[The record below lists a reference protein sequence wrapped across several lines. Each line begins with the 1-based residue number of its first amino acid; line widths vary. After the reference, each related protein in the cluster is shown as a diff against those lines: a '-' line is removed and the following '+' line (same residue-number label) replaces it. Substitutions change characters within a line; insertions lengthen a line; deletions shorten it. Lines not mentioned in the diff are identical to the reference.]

1 MPKLHS
7 ITANGTTFSARS
19 GEILLDSALAQ
30 GVAFPHDCRVGRC
43 GSCLTKVT
51 RGSILGGAS
60 MQRGMV
66 HACQARVFS
75 DLDIRFE
82 QMPPVRAANGEVTT
96 IKSRCSDVVEVGIK
110 LASPILFRP
119 GQYCTFKFRGFPARS
134 FSPTLP
140 ADGSSTTDD
149 ITLHIKRVRD
159 GRVSMA
165 LGEDIREGHKVRVEG
180 PFGAAFFR
188 PGRSGRMVLVA
199 GGTGFAP
206 ILSIASAALH
216 ESPGREMIIVTGAR
230 TVPSL
235 YMARGLVTLQN
246 FPGVKVI
253 VAASEVP
260 QGLNIVRTGSP
271 DRHTPEL
278 TAEDVVYAAGA
289 PAMIKILAERADAV
303 GAEFYSDPF
312 EASGTARDVDSTQR
326 LAWPSIKLAARASA
340 A

>member
-19 GEILLDSALAQ
+19 GEFLLDSALAQ
-30 GVAFPHDCRVGRC
+30 GIAFPHDCRAGRC
-43 GSCLTKVT
+43 GSCLTKVA
-51 RGSILGGAS
+51 RGSTLGGAS

-75 DLDIRFE
+75 DLDISFE
-82 QMPPVRAANGEVTT
+82 QLPPVRAANGEVTSL
-96 IKSRCSDVVEVGIK
+96 KVRCADVIEVGIK
-110 LASPILFRP
+110 LANPIVFRP

-165 LGEDIREGHKVRVEG
+165 LGEDILQGHKVRVEG

-216 ESPGREMIIVTGAR
+216 EDHAREMVVVTGAR

-235 YMARGLVTLQN
+235 YMARGLVTLQS

-253 VAASEVP
+253 VTASEVP
-260 QGLNIVRTGSP
+260 QGLSIVRTGSP
-271 DRHTPEL
+271 DQHTPDL
-278 TAEDVVYAAGA
+278 KAEDVVYAAGA
-289 PAMIKILAERADAV
+289 PAMIKLLAARADRV

-312 EASGTARDVDSTQR
+312 EASGNARDVGTTQR
-326 LAWPSIKLAARASA
+326 LAWPNPGPRARASA